1 MPHRTEDGTSP
12 TQSFANSRIDV
23 KKTIWLSY
31 DFGVK
36 ADYPGLYRW
45 LDNMGAVECGDS
57 MALMKLEVPATQE
70 VPDFVRAQISE
81 HVTISKSDRI
91 YLIWKGSDG
100 MNKGR
105 FIFGKRRGSPWQGYG
120 DTGADQDDA

>member
-1 MPHRTEDGTSP
+1 M
-12 TQSFANSRIDV
+12 
-23 KKTIWLSY
+23 KKTIWVCY

-45 LDNMGAVECGDS
+45 LDNVGAVECGDS
-57 MALMKLEVPATQE
+57 VAMVKLEIPKGQDTPGYLTE
-70 VPDFVRAQISE
+70 QIE
-81 HVTISKSDRI
+81 AYVTLSKSDRI

-100 MNKGR
+100 LNKGR

-120 DTGADQDDA
+120 DTVQVEDDV